1 MSHTRSSSLL
11 SYSTAFTT
19 AVLQPTTESPT
30 TIVSPA
36 LITVTS
42 GNAIVTTCVIFYYV
56 LHLFTP
62 TTSWIPQIITS
73 TISGSDSTNTTS
85 NAGDIVG
92 GIIGDIAAMCLLGSS
107 SSSCNDA
114 EEEIG

>member
-1 MSHTRSSSLL
+1 LL

-19 AVLQPTTESPT
+19 AVLQPTAESPT

-73 TISGSDSTNTTS
+73 TIPGSDSTNTTS
-85 NAGDIVG
+85 NTGDIVG
-92 GIIGDIAAMCLLGSS
+92 GII
-107 SSSCNDA
+107 
-114 EEEIG
+114 

>member
-1 MSHTRSSSLL
+1 MKV
-11 SYSTAFTT
+11 
-19 AVLQPTTESPT
+19 AV
-30 TIVSPA
+30 
-36 LITVTS
+36 ITVTS

-85 NAGDIVG
+85 NTGDIVV
-92 GIIGDIAAMCLLGSS
+92 GIIGGIAAMCLLGSS
-107 SSSCNDA
+107 SSSCDDA
-114 EEEIG
+114 EEEIGSFYTPLGVGHFYMLNSW